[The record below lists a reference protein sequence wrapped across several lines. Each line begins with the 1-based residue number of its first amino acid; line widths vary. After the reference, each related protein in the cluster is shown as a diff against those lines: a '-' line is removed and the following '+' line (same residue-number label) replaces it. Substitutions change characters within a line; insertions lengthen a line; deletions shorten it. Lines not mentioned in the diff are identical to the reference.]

1 MADRILRR
9 HDGAVLTLELDEPE
23 RRNPLSAATIAEL
36 TSALDELHGDP
47 GVRAVVLGA
56 RGPAFSAGH
65 DLREMRDRDADFYD
79 ELFAACSELMLTMH
93 RLPQPIVGRVQGIAT
108 AAGCQLVAA
117 CDLAVAAEGA
127 RFATPGV
134 RIGLFCTTPMV
145 EVARAVGR
153 KRAMELLL
161 TGEPIDAATALE
173 WGLVNRVVPA
183 EDLDRTAAEL
193 AARVAEAS
201 GVVLG
206 MGKRAFYESV
216 DGDAAARYA
225 HASEVMTENALVPD
239 AQEGIG
245 AFLDKREPVWSHLPA
260 ETADPVA

>member
-23 RRNPLSAATIAEL
+23 RRNPLSGETIADL
-36 TSALDELHGDP
+36 MGALDDVRGDP

-65 DLREMRDRDADFYD
+65 DLREMHDRDAAFYA
-79 ELFAACSELMLTMH
+79 ELFGACSELMLTMH
-93 RLPQPIVGRVQGIAT
+93 RLPQPIVARVQGVAA

-127 RFATPGV
+127 RFSTPGT

-161 TGEPIDAATALE
+161 TGELIDAATALE

-183 EDLDRTAAEL
+183 EELDRTAAEL

-201 GVVLG
+201 GIALG

-225 HASEVMTENALVPD
+225 HASEVMTENALAPD
-239 AQEGIG
+239 AREGIE
-245 AFLDKREPVWSHLPA
+245 AFLDKREPVWTHAPA
-260 ETADPVA
+260 EAPHRVA